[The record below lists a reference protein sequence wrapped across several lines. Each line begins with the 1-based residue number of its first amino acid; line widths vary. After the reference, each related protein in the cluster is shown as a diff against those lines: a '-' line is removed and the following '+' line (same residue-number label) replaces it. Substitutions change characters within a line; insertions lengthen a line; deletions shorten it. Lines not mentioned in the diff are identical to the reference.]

1 MSRKTRRRKS
11 RSSRH
16 KRSRHRRRTHRHHRR
31 RIRRKTRHKRHRRR
45 HKRMQG
51 GMRKLG
57 FSAFPPGGPYN
68 PSSNMNG
75 LDGGYYYAKN
85 NLTVEPPRNI
95 SASSVGGGKRRKRR
109 KSRKSRKSRKRR
121 KSRRR
126 RRRSLRGGGLLSN
139 TVVEAVPM
147 GTDLRDA
154 YWAGTNGA
162 VNLWNTWNGQPN
174 NMTGSVADQPI
185 GDLSS
190 KGGSPLR
197 NVPDI
202 GGIIKNAS
210 ETVAKGYQ

>member
-16 KRSRHRRRTHRHHRR
+16 KRSRHRRRTHRRHRR
-31 RIRRKTRHKRHRRR
+31 IRRRKTRHKRRRRRRRR

-57 FSAFPPGGPYN
+57 FGAFPPGGPYN
-68 PSSNMNG
+68 PGSNTNG

-95 SASSVGGGKRRKRR
+95 SASSVGGGKRRK
-109 KSRKSRKSRKRR
+109 SRKK
-121 KSRRR
+121 RRR

-139 TVVEAVPM
+139 SVVEAVPM

-154 YWAGTNGA
+154 YWSGTNSA

-174 NMTGSVADQPI
+174 NMTGSVTDQPI
-185 GDLSS
+185 GDLSV
-190 KGGSPLR
+190 KGGAPLI
-197 NVPDI
+197 NTQDI
-202 GGIIKNAS
+202 GGMIKNAS
-210 ETVAKGYQ
+210 ETVAKAYQ